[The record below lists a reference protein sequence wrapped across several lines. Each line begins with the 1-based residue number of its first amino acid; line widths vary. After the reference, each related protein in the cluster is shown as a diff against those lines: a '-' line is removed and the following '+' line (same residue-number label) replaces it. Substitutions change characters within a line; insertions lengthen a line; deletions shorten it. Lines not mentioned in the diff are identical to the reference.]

1 MRIVLLGPPGAGK
14 GTQAHRLAAHYGA
27 LVIATGDLFRR
38 HVRGR
43 TPLGLRAESYMEAGE
58 LVPDPIVIGMLQGEL
73 ETAEKGWILD
83 GFPRTIAQAE
93 ALEESL
99 LLDAPLDAALAL
111 RLPDDVAVARLA
123 GRRTCAQ
130 CQRTFNVQIKPP
142 QVEGVCDV
150 CGGKLEQRVDDREET
165 VRRRLEVYQRDT
177 RPLESFYRERGLLRE
192 VDAEGEV
199 GEVTR
204 RAVAILEEAGPG

>member
-1 MRIVLLGPPGAGK
+1 
-14 GTQAHRLAAHYGA
+14 
-27 LVIATGDLFRR
+27 
-38 HVRGR
+38 
-43 TPLGLRAESYMEAGE
+43 MEAGE

-99 LLDAPLDAALAL
+99 PLDAPLDAALAL

-204 RAVAILEEAGPG
+204 RAVAVLEEAGPG